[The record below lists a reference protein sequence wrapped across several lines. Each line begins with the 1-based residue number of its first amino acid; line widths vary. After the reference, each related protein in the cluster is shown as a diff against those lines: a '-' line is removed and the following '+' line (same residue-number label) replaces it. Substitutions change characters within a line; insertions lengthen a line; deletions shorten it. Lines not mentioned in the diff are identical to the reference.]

1 MKILNSLYFENKP
14 SSFAQKINLV
24 LYDVGKNYPARRYAH
39 GFANLST
46 VNVTGGEYPTWEAT
60 PTRIRGERRR
70 HRLRSGI
77 ARSHFEK
84 F

>member
-46 VNVTGGEYPTWEAT
+46 VNVTGGEYPT
-60 PTRIRGERRR
+60 
-70 HRLRSGI
+70 
-77 ARSHFEK
+77 
-84 F
+84 